1 MAHLAMFADGIHG
14 LMFSMNTDLV
24 DPAAPTVS
32 HRANDRIQLALVPFA
47 LVKNPDGSVAAKAN
61 FTGLGTNTATRPVAL
76 GSSPTNQR

>member
-47 LVKNPDGSVAAKAN
+47 LVKNADGSVAAKA
-61 FTGLGTNTATRPVAL
+61 TSRASARTPHHRRRPVRHEQ
-76 GSSPTNQR
+76 QR